1 MTRRQQTLG
10 PAQTTDRNERAAMPL
25 PTDEG
30 GAGGATA
37 IAMAR
42 RPGAR
47 DVNGC
52 PRFRHRMLTVAAAAV
67 AVDVMTKLA
76 AATWLAD
83 RPVRLGRLVSLRL
96 VHNRGVAFG
105 VAAAAPTPAVVAV
118 TAGVA
123 VLIAVLAW
131 RGELGAPVAA
141 GLVVGGAVANVAD
154 RLTAGSVVDFLDV
167 GRWPTFN
174 LADVFLVAG
183 IGMLVF
189 TAGTQRPGSDVPTRT
204 TQEA

>member
-1 MTRRQQTLG
+1 
-10 PAQTTDRNERAAMPL
+10 
-25 PTDEG
+25 
-30 GAGGATA
+30 
-37 IAMAR
+37 
-42 RPGAR
+42 
-47 DVNGC
+47 
-52 PRFRHRMLTVAAAAV
+52 MLAV
-67 AVDVMTKLA
+67 AVAALAVDVATKAA

-83 RPVRLGRLVSLRL
+83 GPVRLGQLVSLRL

-105 VAAAAPTPAVVAV
+105 VAAAAPTPVVVAV
-118 TAGVA
+118 TAAVA
-123 VLIAVLAW
+123 VVIAVLAW
-131 RGELGAPVAA
+131 RGELGVPVAA

-183 IGMLVF
+183 ITMLVL
-189 TAGTQRPGSDVPTRT
+189 TAGTRSSGRDVPNRT